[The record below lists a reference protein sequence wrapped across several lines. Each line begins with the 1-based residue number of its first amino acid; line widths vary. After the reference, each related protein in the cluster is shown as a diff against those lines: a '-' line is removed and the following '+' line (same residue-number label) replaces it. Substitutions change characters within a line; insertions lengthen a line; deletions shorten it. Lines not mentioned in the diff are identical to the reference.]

1 MHDLIVMQLRKNR
14 NDFYFQNAALTFFSY
29 LRIKI
34 FVFRIKNNDFLL
46 QIILQPYHLTKL

>member
-1 MHDLIVMQLRKNR
+1 MYDLIVMQLRKNR